1 MTQGTTHITSKEMKM
16 WCWGVKVK
24 NLEYTF
30 LVIIELTWCTLIAQD
45 PEINSDFPKTEH
57 KYHVEFQFLKA
68 APTVILCESP
78 ALSIPTISFVPDD
91 SSSIAQEENTDNS
104 QSSDNSGQLLC
115 VQKLMLIRKQY
126 PGI

>member
-1 MTQGTTHITSKEMKM
+1 MKM
-16 WCWGVKVK
+16 WYWGVKVK

-115 VQKLMLIRKQY
+115 VQMLITKQY